1 MSDIIGHYIAG
12 QVQAPEGSRTGP
24 IFNPST
30 GEEIARCAYGD
41 QATMDQAVQVA
52 TAAAQ
57 TWSKTSHA
65 TRIAVMYKLREL
77 MIAATDELAEVI
89 GREHGKTIADAK
101 GEIGRAI
108 EGIEF
113 ATNEPHVTKGEF
125 SVNVGGGIDV
135 FSMRVP
141 VGVVGCITP
150 FNFPI
155 MVPMVMM
162 GMAIAVG
169 NAIVWKPSEKVPG
182 AAMILARLLKEAGLP
197 DGVFNIVH
205 GDKAVVDA
213 LLEHPGIAAV
223 SFVGS
228 TGVGEYVYQKG
239 TANNKRVASFT
250 GGKNHMVVMP
260 DADLDAAAA
269 AFVSA
274 GFGSASQ
281 RCMAISLL
289 LPVGEET
296 AIKLRELVIEKIKAL
311 HIGPYNDPKAD
322 FGAVVS
328 AQSKDA
334 VEKAIAEA
342 IDAGAE
348 LVIDGRGIQ
357 IPGHA
362 NGYYIGPTLFDHVTM
377 DMTFYKEE
385 IFGPARGIMRAASLD
400 EAIAITNAHDYGNG
414 SVIFTRDGKSAHR
427 FMNEVEAGMIG
438 VNVPVPL
445 PVSYFNFGGLR
456 RSKFGDGHLYGPDA
470 ARFYTK
476 FKTVS
481 QRWPDAA
488 AAPTDVSLAF
498 NPVSDK
504 S

>member
-1 MSDIIGHYIAG
+1 M
-12 QVQAPEGSRTGP
+12 
-24 IFNPST
+24 
-30 GEEIARCAYGD
+30 
-41 QATMDQAVQVA
+41 
-52 TAAAQ
+52 
-57 TWSKTSHA
+57 
-65 TRIAVMYKLREL
+65 
-77 MIAATDELAEVI
+77 
-89 GREHGKTIADAK
+89 
-101 GEIGRAI
+101 
-108 EGIEF
+108 
-113 ATNEPHVTKGEF
+113 
-125 SVNVGGGIDV
+125 
-135 FSMRVP
+135 
-141 VGVVGCITP
+141 
-150 FNFPI
+150 
-155 MVPMVMM
+155 
-162 GMAIAVG
+162 
-169 NAIVWKPSEKVPG
+169 
-182 AAMILARLLKEAGLP
+182 
-197 DGVFNIVH
+197 
-205 GDKAVVDA
+205 
-213 LLEHPGIAAV
+213 
-223 SFVGS
+223 
-228 TGVGEYVYQKG
+228 
-239 TANNKRVASFT
+239 
-250 GGKNHMVVMP
+250 
-260 DADLDAAAA
+260 
-269 AFVSA
+269 
-274 GFGSASQ
+274 
-281 RCMAISLL
+281 
-289 LPVGEET
+289 GEET
-296 AIKLRELVIEKIKAL
+296 AVKLRELVIEKIKAL